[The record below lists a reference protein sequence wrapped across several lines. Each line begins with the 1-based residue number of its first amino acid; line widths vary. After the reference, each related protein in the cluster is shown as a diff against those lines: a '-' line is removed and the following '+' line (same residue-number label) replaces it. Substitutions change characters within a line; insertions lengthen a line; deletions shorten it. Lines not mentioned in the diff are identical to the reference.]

1 MPHRWAQ
8 IREIVNRFNQE
19 VADVGPQYTSVCAVH
34 DSLFEQTVSQGVG
47 LQDADASLQLFA
59 SLVDTLAHENRW
71 SMNQIEL
78 FLENVAAAIRD
89 TSAQGGSD
97 MPLL

>member
-8 IREIVNRFNQE
+8 IREIVNRFNQD
-19 VADVGPQYTSVCAVH
+19 VARVGPQYTSACAVH

-59 SLVDTLAHENRW
+59 SLVDMLAYENRW
-71 SMNQIEL
+71 SMEQIEQ
-78 FLENVAAAIRD
+78 FLDSIAAAIRD
-89 TSAQGGSD
+89 TSAKGSAD
-97 MPLL
+97 PPLL